1 MLGEYLEVY
10 KRAELRMYEF
20 SLLVLI
26 YEQNHEYLNEIHNN
40 NFIDFNTGIKYLETQ
55 GFVKQHGE
63 QPSDITLRKSGEDL
77 FNKYYGKKKKKAIT
91 RGVFVHTWI
100 DIWREI
106 FPPGS
111 NTGGYRYRGNR
122 LEALKKMTKFV
133 DLYDFTNEEI
143 FQATKNYVDKFA
155 LKGYMYMQQAHYFI
169 EKKDSGSTLASECEG
184 VRERDV
190 EQVNVEPKHGERII

>member
-26 YEQNHEYLNEIHNN
+26 YEQNHEYLTEIHNN
-40 NFIDFNTGIKYLETQ
+40 NFIDFNIGIKYLETV
-55 GFVKQHGE
+55 GFIKQHGE
-63 QPSDITLRKSGEDL
+63 QPTDITLRKSAEDL
-77 FNKYYGKKKKKAIT
+77 FNKYYGKKKIKKKND
-91 RGVFVHTWI
+91 VHTWFTL
-100 DIWREI
+100 WREI
-106 FPPGS
+106 FPAGS
-111 NTGGYRYRGNR
+111 NTSGYRYRGNN
-122 LEALKKMTKFV
+122 LEGLKKMTKFV
-133 DLYDFTNEEI
+133 DTYDFTKEEI

-184 VRERDV
+184 VRECGV